1 MSVSVIQMR
10 VILKERTKYRN
21 SYKWINKVNAMS
33 DKQVM
38 AVYFKMLRGG
48 ELL

>member
-1 MSVSVIQMR
+1 MTVNRMR
-10 VILKERTKYRN
+10 VALKERTKYSN

-33 DKQVM
+33 DRQVM

-48 ELL
+48 ELK

>member
-1 MSVSVIQMR
+1 MSVVQMR
-10 VILKERTKYRN
+10 TILKERTKYKN

-33 DKQVM
+33 DRQVM

-48 ELL
+48 ELE